1 MGRKYGLKPGR
12 QRVRVAE
19 ALEAR
24 FWSSEAPYSP
34 RTPAAAAAARS
45 GRSSAL
51 LRVLGAKIH
60 SVHLRVTGLSS
71 QANPPAS
78 GSLQI

>member
-19 ALEAR
+19 ALEDW

-34 RTPAAAAAARS
+34 RTPAAAAAGS
-45 GRSSAL
+45 GRSSVL
-51 LRVLGAKIH
+51 LGVLGAKIH